1 MTSAWAYGLNILQNN
16 CTFLNEK
23 VKEAGEKFNL
33 VGIDYCSLEEFTPVN
48 LAFALRY
55 INFTG
60 YTGKIYFTDTILERA
75 VKPQY
80 LYSINTSLFDANLAG
95 VFTMDYYQIN
105 ESNIAFIDGKV
116 PISGKQKILLNGS

>member
-16 CTFLNEK
+16 CTLLNEK
-23 VKEAGEKFNL
+23 IKEVDEILNIYGT
-33 VGIDYCSLEEFTPVN
+33 DYCNLEEFTPSD
-48 LAFALRY
+48 LAFALRF

-80 LYSINTSLFDANLAG
+80 LYSLNTSLFDATLAG

-105 ESNIAFIDGKV
+105 ASNIAFIDGKV
-116 PISGKQKILLNGS
+116 PISGKQKIVLNGS